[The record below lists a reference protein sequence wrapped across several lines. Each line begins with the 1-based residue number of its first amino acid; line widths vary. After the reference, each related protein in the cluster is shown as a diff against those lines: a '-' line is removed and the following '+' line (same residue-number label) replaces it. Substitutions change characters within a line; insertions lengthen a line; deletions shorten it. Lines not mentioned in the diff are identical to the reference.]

1 MKIDNNNNQRT
12 QLEEQLKSLRIGDFI
27 ELSSWYGEGG
37 YGYNGYLISLKDN
50 IIYKYYYIYDHN
62 YNNPKEKFDIKNV
75 AFLSDGN
82 KEFIINFIRNNIEF
96 NDNNYKDELVFD
108 GGTTIQVSIDNFR
121 KEINNA
127 KIFYEFV
134 EHIKKMTLPEKE
146 RKNFSET
153 IDVNLKI
160 LNKKVDEANNL
171 IMQRNYEAAKKILNE
186 YLETTLNIYKEDQI
200 TRYFTFKDIIEFYC
214 SKEKLNLQKKVVWVD
229 LRTDDAYKLLAYIA
243 SEEKDFLKAIDYLE
257 KGLYFNPM
265 NLGIRFE
272 YAEAYKM
279 QNNLDKMY
287 ESSKNIY
294 EYIYEPSMLAR
305 YYRLL
310 GYYFIEKQNYDVAYS
325 LYAISIYYE
334 NSEMAH
340 HEINY
345 IKQQTG
351 NPNFKK
357 TTAEILD
364 FLKQQNIPTTISQSN
379 LTQLKNL
386 SIEKQV
392 IENQPSL
399 IQHLNEIIDIFTKS
413 INESTEINGLLL
425 SNNENNSNNVSAET
439 ANIASMMNFRLH
451 AEQLDIPVIN
461 NYKVE
466 IAQDPPIVFS
476 ATDGMFVEQLVSD
489 GPMMQN
495 ETFEQRIDLVV
506 KNTTNFMKSY
516 SPLNNEKS
524 LFYYKDCS
532 NGIFNY
538 KIYVQDFIIEVDNI
552 TKVIRQFNAYF
563 IEPKF
568 NDFYQLTISSPA
580 IEMPTKLLK
589 LGVVDI
595 TTDQITQTIDNL
607 TNFVLHNLKY
617 KTNQTVEKD
626 ELNKPK
632 VEEQNNNSE
641 YINEYETS
649 VINNEYDY
657 STILPTVEAI
667 SYLVQYFDNVF
678 KQFTALV
685 EEDEKKN
692 EQFKQEFKNYNY
704 KKTYGERFE
713 VYIREKNYNTITCK
727 DFSSFQSAVNDG
739 NLKNVSSL
747 EIKIDMDFKR
757 GNGND
762 LKEHENSF
770 TITFKPYDIKF
781 IRKSNHNE
789 LNMNKTEKEIIEIL
803 NKFQASNT
811 IFCSK

>member
-1 MKIDNNNNQRT
+1 MNIDNNNQMT
-12 QLEEQLKSLRIGDFI
+12 QFEEQLKSLRIGDFI

-50 IIYKYYYIYDHN
+50 IIYKYYYIFDRN
-62 YNNPKEKFDIKNV
+62 NNPKEQCDIKKIS
-75 AFLSDGN
+75 FLSDSN
-82 KEFIINFIRNNIEF
+82 RAFLINFIKNSVEF
-96 NDNNYKDELVFD
+96 NDENYKENMVIDR
-108 GGTTIQVSIDNFR
+108 GTTMRVSIGDFR

-127 KIFYEFV
+127 NIF
-134 EHIKKMTLPEKE
+134 
-146 RKNFSET
+146 
-153 IDVNLKI
+153 
-160 LNKKVDEANNL
+160 
-171 IMQRNYEAAKKILNE
+171 
-186 YLETTLNIYKEDQI
+186 
-200 TRYFTFKDIIEFYC
+200 
-214 SKEKLNLQKKVVWVD
+214 
-229 LRTDDAYKLLAYIA
+229 
-243 SEEKDFLKAIDYLE
+243 
-257 KGLYFNPM
+257 
-265 NLGIRFE
+265 
-272 YAEAYKM
+272 
-279 QNNLDKMY
+279 
-287 ESSKNIY
+287 
-294 EYIYEPSMLAR
+294 
-305 YYRLL
+305 
-310 GYYFIEKQNYDVAYS
+310 
-325 LYAISIYYE
+325 
-334 NSEMAH
+334 
-340 HEINY
+340 
-345 IKQQTG
+345 
-351 NPNFKK
+351 
-357 TTAEILD
+357 
-364 FLKQQNIPTTISQSN
+364 
-379 LTQLKNL
+379 
-386 SIEKQV
+386 
-392 IENQPSL
+392 
-399 IQHLNEIIDIFTKS
+399 NEIIDIFTKS
-413 INESTEINGLLL
+413 INESTEIKGLLL

-466 IAQDPPIVFS
+466 IVQEPQIVFS

-495 ETFEQRIDLVV
+495 ETFEHRIDLVV

-595 TTDQITQTIDNL
+595 TSDQITQTIDNL

-641 YINEYETS
+641 YINEDETS
-649 VINNEYDY
+649 LINNEYDY

-667 SYLVQYFDNVF
+667 SYLVQYCDNVF